1 MALNSQFKTLDIRE
15 VLAETHMKGKNITF
29 LDDFSRDELLALFR
43 AAEMLE
49 PFLRTGLNLL
59 QGKVLYTLF
68 FQPSTRT
75 RCSHEN
81 AMLRLGGNVITESD
95 PTHNSAVAKNES
107 LYDSLRVTSEYAD
120 VIVMR
125 HPDDKEALGALAE
138 LGPYVSPVISGGYGH
153 VTHPTQ
159 GLLDCYT
166 CWRAFGDLT
175 NTTVA
180 IATPDLSRARSGQSF
195 ALALAAMGAKIV
207 YTGTSELRTPEIVRN
222 KLVAMGAD
230 FEEHFDLTMKQNEE
244 LYADKGVDVI
254 YLPGSSLK
262 KDDPN
267 REDFMKTM
275 AQYYVS
281 LEMLQ
286 NIKKKTGKVVGVHH
300 SLPRNPG
307 EFDFGI
313 DNTEHQLY
321 FRGIGF
327 SIAVRM
333 ALLSAVVGV
342 SPIFPPEPLPSPG
355 GNAPH
360 HFAGEPSCQRN
371 RRKLRPKRN
380 SRCPIFISCW

>member
-1 MALNSQFKTLDIRE
+1 M
-15 VLAETHMKGKNITF
+15 
-29 LDDFSRDELLALFR
+29 
-43 AAEMLE
+43 
-49 PFLRTGLNLL
+49 
-59 QGKVLYTLF
+59 
-68 FQPSTRT
+68 
-75 RCSHEN
+75 CS
-81 AMLRLGGNVITESD
+81 SD
-95 PTHNSAVAKNES
+95 
-107 LYDSLRVTSEYAD
+107 L
-120 VIVMR
+120 
-125 HPDDKEALGALAE
+125 
-138 LGPYVSPVISGGYGH
+138 PVISGGYGH

-244 LYADKGVDVI
+244 LYADRGVDVI

-313 DNTEHQLY
+313 DNTEHQFY
-321 FRGIGF
+321 FRDIGF
-327 SIAVRM
+327 SIALRM

-342 SPIFPPEPLPSPG
+342 
-355 GNAPH
+355 N
-360 HFAGEPSCQRN
+360 
-371 RRKLRPKRN
+371 
-380 SRCPIFISCW
+380 

>member
-1 MALNSQFKTLDIRE
+1 MPLAVAHSATFILKIATATWKSDFLFLFFLLVLQEVSVMALNSQFKTLDIRE

-195 ALALAAMGAKIV
+195 ALALAAMGAKII

-342 SPIFPPEPLPSPG
+342 
-355 GNAPH
+355 N
-360 HFAGEPSCQRN
+360 
-371 RRKLRPKRN
+371 
-380 SRCPIFISCW
+380 

>member
-1 MALNSQFKTLDIRE
+1 M
-15 VLAETHMKGKNITF
+15 
-29 LDDFSRDELLALFR
+29 
-43 AAEMLE
+43 
-49 PFLRTGLNLL
+49 
-59 QGKVLYTLF
+59 
-68 FQPSTRT
+68 
-75 RCSHEN
+75 
-81 AMLRLGGNVITESD
+81 
-95 PTHNSAVAKNES
+95 
-107 LYDSLRVTSEYAD
+107 
-120 VIVMR
+120 
-125 HPDDKEALGALAE
+125 
-138 LGPYVSPVISGGYGH
+138 ISGGYGH

-244 LYADKGVDVI
+244 LYADRGVDVI

-342 SPIFPPEPLPSPG
+342 
-355 GNAPH
+355 N
-360 HFAGEPSCQRN
+360 
-371 RRKLRPKRN
+371 
-380 SRCPIFISCW
+380 

>member
-1 MALNSQFKTLDIRE
+1 MALDKNFKTLDIRE
-15 VLAETHMKGKNITF
+15 TLAETGMKGRNITF
-29 LDDFSRDELLALFR
+29 LDDFSRNQLLSLFR
-43 AAEMLE
+43 SAEMLE

-59 QGKVLYTLF
+59 HGKVLYTLF

-75 RCSHEN
+75 RCSHED
-81 AMLRLGGNVITESD
+81 AMLRLGGSVITESD
-95 PTHNSAVAKNES
+95 PLHNSSVAKNES

-125 HPDDKEALGALAE
+125 HPDDKEALGALE
-138 LGPYVSPVISGGYGH
+138 QLGEYVSPVISGGYGH

-159 GLLDCYT
+159 GLLDSYT
-166 CWRAFGDLT
+166 CWRAFGDLAS
-175 NTTVA
+175 TTIA

-195 ALALAAMGAKIV
+195 ALALAAMGAKII

-222 KLVAMGAD
+222 KLTAMGAN
-230 FEEHFDLTMKQNEE
+230 FEEHFDLTVKQNEE
-244 LYADKGVDVI
+244 LYADKGVDLI
-254 YLPGSSLK
+254 YLPGCSVK

-321 FRGIGF
+321 FRAIGF
-327 SIAVRM
+327 SVAVRM
-333 ALLSAVVGV
+333 ALLAAVVGM
-342 SPIFPPEPLPSPG
+342 
-355 GNAPH
+355 N
-360 HFAGEPSCQRN
+360 
-371 RRKLRPKRN
+371 
-380 SRCPIFISCW
+380 

>member
-1 MALNSQFKTLDIRE
+1 MALHENFKARDIRE
-15 VLAETHMKGKNITF
+15 VLAATGMKGKNITF
-29 LDDFSRDELLALFR
+29 LDDFSRDQILALYQ

-49 PFLRTGLNLL
+49 PFMRTGLNLL
-59 QGKVLYTLF
+59 EGKVLYTLF

-81 AMLRLGGNVITESD
+81 AMLRLGGQVITEAD
-95 PTHNSAVAKNES
+95 PLHNSSAAKNES

-125 HPDDKEALGALAE
+125 HPDDKEALGALEE

-159 GLLDCYT
+159 GLLDSYT
-166 CWRAFGDLT
+166 CWRAFGDLSK
-175 NTTVA
+175 TTIA

-195 ALALAAMGAKIV
+195 ALALAAMGAKII

-222 KLVAMGAD
+222 KLTAMGAN
-230 FEEHFDLTMKQNEE
+230 FEEHFDLTVKQNEE
-244 LYADKGVDVI
+244 LYADKGVDLI
-254 YLPGSSLK
+254 YLPGCSVK

-281 LEMLQ
+281 LEMLE
-286 NIKKKTGKVVGVHH
+286 NLRKKTGKMVGVHH

-307 EFDFGI
+307 EFDFGM
-313 DNTEHQLY
+313 DNTGHQVY
-321 FRGIGF
+321 FRAIGF
-327 SIAVRM
+327 SVAIRM
-333 ALLSAVVGV
+333 ALLAAVVGV
-342 SPIFPPEPLPSPG
+342 
-355 GNAPH
+355 N
-360 HFAGEPSCQRN
+360 
-371 RRKLRPKRN
+371 
-380 SRCPIFISCW
+380 